1 MTLFDRDIQFVD
13 HIGKEREINDTPNDK
28 IDPDKVRADKLNKI
42 IEGWYDEI
50 KNHKKALKITDAGI
64 SQYSHYIR
72 MMLEDINVTKHTERY
87 NSKEITNALLVWFL
101 SEDIIEF
108 LLTNYME
115 NL

>member
-1 MTLFDRDIQFVD
+1 MN
-13 HIGKEREINDTPNDK
+13 KEREINDTPNDK

-115 NL
+115 DI